1 MIPFSQSSS
10 SDRLKYNQSAVEIHV
25 LQGERAMAKDNK
37 SLGKFELEGIRPAPR
52 GIPQIEVSFDI
63 DANGILKVSAR
74 DIDTGVEQSISI
86 TNTGGL
92 SPSEIERMRM
102 EAEVY
107 SDEDAARRELAN
119 MRNQASNLIR
129 TVEEILRDNGPSVIT
144 SSLREPTLKN
154 MEALKNLYEAEEATY
169 EDLQVAIKPLQQ
181 SLFEVTQTVE
191 KYSQVERVKQ
201 KPSDN
206 LE

>member
-1 MIPFSQSSS
+1 
-10 SDRLKYNQSAVEIHV
+10 
-25 LQGERAMAKDNK
+25 
-37 SLGKFELEGIRPAPR
+37 
-52 GIPQIEVSFDI
+52 
-63 DANGILKVSAR
+63 
-74 DIDTGVEQSISI
+74 
-86 TNTGGL
+86 
-92 SPSEIERMRM
+92 M

-107 SDEDAARRELAN
+107 SDEDSARRELAN

-144 SSLREPTLKN
+144 QSLREPTLRN
-154 MEALKNLYEAEEATY
+154 MEALKNLYESEEATY
-169 EDLQVAIKPLQQ
+169 EDLQIAIKPLQQ

-201 KPSDN
+201 KPSSSDI

>member
-1 MIPFSQSSS
+1 
-10 SDRLKYNQSAVEIHV
+10 
-25 LQGERAMAKDNK
+25 
-37 SLGKFELEGIRPAPR
+37 
-52 GIPQIEVSFDI
+52 
-63 DANGILKVSAR
+63 
-74 DIDTGVEQSISI
+74 
-86 TNTGGL
+86 
-92 SPSEIERMRM
+92 M

-107 SDEDAARRELAN
+107 SEEDEARRELAN

-129 TVEEILRDNGPSVIT
+129 TVEETLRDNGPSVIT
-144 SSLREPTLKN
+144 ASLREPTLKN

-169 EDLQVAIKPLQQ
+169 EDLQTAIKPLQQ

-201 KPSDN
+201 KSGDS